1 MELAALATAA
11 VPGLSPTGV
20 AVTADDAR
28 DFSSAVVTDA
38 EGNTWRVRSPQ
49 HHEASVRLETEL
61 QILRG
66 FSTAIRA
73 ELPFRLP
80 SVAGAVRRGEMRTF
94 VYNHLPGVPL
104 TLDTIAAGSS
114 EGLEDG
120 IGRAIAAIHDVDD
133 AVVDNADLPRYTADK
148 FRQRRLN
155 ELDQAATTGRIP
167 AVLLRRWE
175 TALEDRALWDFS
187 ATVVHGDLHEDNLL
201 MDGGRVVAV
210 TGWTDLHIGD
220 PATDFAW
227 LTAVPQAHVVSG
239 VLEAYTHRR
248 SDDAD
253 PHIMRRAALAAEFAL
268 AQWLV
273 RGVTAEDPE
282 IISEADSLLTQL
294 AADVDATG
302 GQPIAVTPAQSD
314 TSAQLAD
321 DQTLSSDD
329 IGPADPGSADL
340 YAESADDFPD
350 HHDPRQE
357 WAAADPDDEPAVI
370 TDVSVEDPSQDFHPE
385 PLPYEDEAQDRAVQA
400 RQTQEPYV
408 FPRAA
413 AEDAPTDQFAPIPD
427 EIADL
432 PDEDLLAPAAGREQ
446 EVPAGDPFA
455 EPDDASLPAPVP
467 EDALPEDVQDVPEES
482 LEVAPPAA
490 VPRGASPVSAAL
502 GSGTPSSGA
511 PSAATPDTAA
521 GGHAARE
528 SAAAPDSAIP
538 ASAAAEHAAAASDP
552 TEPAARDWV
561 EDDSEAPTGTLAP
574 FHDDTSAS
582 AESSGSPVESD
593 ETGPLDLALEADAA
607 ERSAAKNYFPAGG
620 TETAEETKVTEES
633 GTSEKSEAA
642 EERGAVAE
650 SAGSS
655 ATSSSVYSRHPG
667 LRPPR

>member
-94 VYNHLPGVPL
+94 VYNHLPGAPL

-133 AVVDNADLPRYTADK
+133 GVVDNADLPRYTADR

-175 TALEDRALWDFS
+175 TALEDRALWDFPP
-187 ATVVHGDLHEDNLL
+187 TVVHGDLHEDNLL

-227 LTAVPQAHVVSG
+227 LTAVPQAQVVSG

-273 RGVTAEDPE
+273 RGVNAEDPE

-302 GQPIAVTPAQSD
+302 GQPIAVTPTQSD
-314 TSAQLAD
+314 ASAQLAD
-321 DQTLSSDD
+321 DQALSTDD
-329 IGPADPGSADL
+329 IDPADSGSADL
-340 YAESADDFPD
+340 YAESADDLPD
-350 HHDPRQE
+350 HHDPRRE

-385 PLPYEDEAQDRAVQA
+385 SLPYEDEAQDHAVQA

-413 AEDAPTDQFAPIPD
+413 AEDAPTDQFAPISD
-427 EIADL
+427 DVADL
-432 PDEDLLAPAAGREQ
+432 PDEDLLAPTAGREQ
-446 EVPAGDPFA
+446 
-455 EPDDASLPAPVP
+455 DAVP
-467 EDALPEDVQDVPEES
+467 EDAQDVPEES
-482 LEVAPPAA
+482 LEAAPPAA
-490 VPRGASPVSAAL
+490 DPRGASPVSTAP
-502 GSGTPSSGA
+502 GSGA
-511 PSAATPDTAA
+511 PSAATPD
-521 GGHAARE
+521 
-528 SAAAPDSAIP
+528 SAAP
-538 ASAAAEHAAAASDP
+538 A
-552 TEPAARDWV
+552 WV

-574 FHDDTSAS
+574 FHDERSAS
-582 AESSGSPVESD
+582 AGSSGSPVESLD
-593 ETGPLDLALEADAA
+593 TGPLDLALEADAA

-620 TETAEETKVTEES
+620 TETAEETEAAEEP
-633 GTSEKSEAA
+633 GTSEKSGAA
-642 EERGAVAE
+642 EEHGAVAE

>member
-133 AVVDNADLPRYTADK
+133 AVVDNADLPRYTADR

-187 ATVVHGDLHEDNLL
+187 PTVVHGDLHEDNLL

-227 LTAVPQAHVVSG
+227 LTAVPQAQVVSG

-273 RGVTAEDPE
+273 RGVNAEDPE

-314 TSAQLAD
+314 ASAQLAD
-321 DQTLSSDD
+321 GPTLSSDD

-340 YAESADDFPD
+340 YAESADDFPA
-350 HHDPRQE
+350 HHDPRRE

-385 PLPYEDEAQDRAVQA
+385 PLPYEDEAEDRAAQA
-400 RQTQEPYV
+400 GQTQEPHA

-432 PDEDLLAPAAGREQ
+432 PDEDLLAPTADREQ
-446 EVPAGDPFA
+446 EIPAGDPFA
-455 EPDDASLPAPVP
+455 EPDDASLPAPFPAPDESGPGTVTLP
-467 EDALPEDVQDVPEES
+467 EDALPEDVQEVPEES
-482 LEVAPPAA
+482 TEVAPPAA
-490 VPRGASPVSAAL
+490 VPHGASPVSAVP
-502 GSGTPSSGA
+502 GSGA

-521 GGHAARE
+521 GSA
-528 SAAAPDSAIP
+528 SVDAAAGD
-538 ASAAAEHAAAASDP
+538 
-552 TEPAARDWV
+552 PAARDWA

-574 FHDDTSAS
+574 FHDDRTAS
-582 AESSGSPVESD
+582 AGSSDSPVESV
-593 ETGPLDLALEADAA
+593 ETGPLDLALESDAA

-620 TETAEETKVTEES
+620 TETAEETEATEES

-650 SAGSS
+650 SAGGS